1 MRNLDEMTITQ
12 AVLANNSAI
21 GDTRLCEIM
30 TSLVQNL
37 HAFARDTKL
46 TETEWQRGID
56 FLAQTG
62 AANTPQRQHFALL
75 SHVLGLST
83 LVLAQNNRKPA
94 GCTETAAFHAPS
106 AQPVLHLNPGADLSA
121 GAAPPKGYVRGAV
134 LDTRGN
140 AIPHATLE
148 VQPGCTHATRHI
160 ERALLQAD
168 EQGRYHFCTSLP
180 DNPRILPD
188 GPAGQLLAALN
199 RPDRRPAHLEF
210 TVQARGYQRLTT
222 QVFRQDDP
230 CLDSDPLFGV
240 RSSLI
245 TQWQR
250 HPGGMT
256 PAGTFS
262 NEPFYTLAF
271 DFVLANE

>member
-1 MRNLDEMTITQ
+1 MM
-12 AVLANNSAI
+12 
-21 GDTRLCEIM
+21 G
-30 TSLVQNL
+30 
-37 HAFARDTKL
+37 
-46 TETEWQRGID
+46 RG
-56 FLAQTG
+56 
-62 AANTPQRQHFALL
+62 
-75 SHVLGLST
+75 LGLST
-83 LVLAQNNRKPA
+83 LVLAQNDRKPA